1 MFVLQRPP
9 ISTIKWD
16 VSAITYE
23 VNMVIFYYCYLSP
36 GLKACVLYT
45 QRRKWL
51 REVFASQSEN
61 SPVKRLVGNMQ
72 VLHVPCDSEED
83 VQRHTDLL
91 DETLSL
97 CEDIDLA
104 MGEHSVLPILIS
116 VGLLLIIYSHMIPL
130 FFLWFPFWRGEAGL
144 VVTSCSSAVWLLS
157 KIIPLVTVVGLFP
170 LLFYFLCLS

>member
-1 MFVLQRPP
+1 MFVLERP

-104 MGEHSVLPILIS
+104 MGEHSMSHLCWPL
-116 VGLLLIIYSHMIPL
+116 SHM
-130 FFLWFPFWRGEAGL
+130 
-144 VVTSCSSAVWLLS
+144 WLTKWVLS
-157 KIIPLVTVVGLFP
+157 RIFKNK
-170 LLFYFLCLS
+170 FYVHQKCVHSRSRVDLDSQKRSEE